1 MGCITITS
9 DGVRTRSQAVNTG
22 VITRSRSYKKKIQV
36 TNLHLMVRKWTVGE
50 TEALLDV
57 YEQNFIKIERPKH
70 RK

>member
-1 MGCITITS
+1 
-9 DGVRTRSQAVNTG
+9 
-22 VITRSRSYKKKIQV
+22 
-36 TNLHLMVRKWTVGE
+36 MVRKWTVGE